1 MFSAVAGFRF
11 IGSNGLKNGIYL
23 FSGINDVAQ
32 GYQTTGGQTF
42 FAGSTGTANG
52 AIITAR
58 LDSDNSIT
66 WGKDLSAS
74 ATNSTASNMVLDTSN
89 NMYVVGTTD
98 DGGAANIECYVSKFD
113 SSGAL
118 QWQRTIGT
126 NSNERFYD
134 LALVDS
140 ETNLMVTGRTG
151 TSTVEGIILKLN
163 GSTGVLLD
171 QKVAGNVS
179 IIRAITTDASGNIY
193 ILLTETASVSRND
206 TILIKM
212 DSSFNQTWAKYI
224 TTGSP
229 GTVDTGG
236 SAIGVDSSGN
246 VYVTV
251 ITTASQEYFLKFNS
265 SGVLQWEK
273 TFNYQTNNGWYA
285 MTFDSSDN
293 IYLAGD
299 FGSTSVVA
307 QLLKFDSSGTLLWG
321 RGLNGYGG
329 TEDTSVNNIS
339 WYNGKIL
346 MNGYAYYAGVRYGML
361 LDVPDDGTSVGTYA
375 DGFVWGFSPF
385 TVSTS
390 TDLSSGTA
398 SQGLNTSSL
407 SEAAGALTATTATLA
422 ITQNILF

>member
-32 GYQTTGGQTF
+32 GYQTTNGQTF

-58 LDSDNSIT
+58 LGSDNSIT

-98 DGGAANIECYVSKFD
+98 DGGSANIECYVSKFD
-113 SSGAL
+113 SAGAL

-134 LALVDS
+134 LALIDG

-151 TSTVEGIILKLN
+151 TSTVEGIILKLSS
-163 GSTGVLLD
+163 STGLIGT
-171 QKVAGNVS
+171 QRVAGNIS
-179 IIRAITTDASGNIY
+179 IVRAITTDASGNIY
-193 ILLTETASVSRND
+193 ILLTQPSTAARDN
-206 TILIKM
+206 TIIIKM
-212 DSSFNQTWAKYI
+212 DSSFNQTWAVEL

-251 ITTASQEYFLKFNS
+251 TTTASQDYFLKFNS

-285 MTFDSSDN
+285 MTLDTSGN

-299 FGSTSVVA
+299 FGGTSVVA

-346 MNGYAYYAGVRYGML
+346 INGNAYFAGTRYGMI
-361 LDVPDDGTSVGTYA
+361 LDIPDDGTYVGTYA
-375 DGFVWGFSPF
+375 YGFVWGFSAF

-390 TDLSSGTA
+390 TTLSSSSA
-398 SQGLNTSSL
+398 SQSLNTSSL